1 MHHLRSFQLR
11 DMTACG
17 AALRRLGTDAASLEQ
32 VADRL
37 VRHLYKSLTM
47 GHLGEP
53 ACSLVRL
60 FKTTPYSRLTP
71 DLRALADIR
80 LGNTPPAPSLTCLT
94 LLASAGAVPGWND
107 PTRSSRFRVIPLDTP
122 EAVER
127 LPMFS
132 QLFRQL
138 GVSLPSLTQPGPSVL
153 LDQHEQSFN
162 VFHIPEAEGSPYVPG
177 QEEFVRT
184 YGIRS
189 VLDSAHP
196 CRTVNCFPSFS
207 SAKTLSLRAR
217 QPFSNPS
224 RLCAQIALAP
234 YATTTAASHP
244 HQTSRPEQAGDDPTA
259 VRNAHLQARI
269 TDLERLLAVHE
280 QTVDE
285 QADRMDLIVQGSQ
298 MGTWDWEIPTGRVT
312 FNERWASMLGYRLD
326 ELEPHV
332 RTWEQLVHPDDLQP
346 VMATGDRASSRRN
359 ARLLQRVS
367 LATASPAPGVGS
379 STAGAWSSGTPRAPR
394 YGPQEFISTFQP
406 GRQLEAV
413 ADSLAMTSCMTKQQA
428 LDEGPDAR
436 PSWFL
441 GLGYRNR
448 YSKHGPTNNVGFS
461 AIAPDQNQL
470 PPTRPSSPRYIR
482 TTSSA

>member
-1 MHHLRSFQLR
+1 
-11 DMTACG
+11 MTACG
-17 AALRRLGTDAASLEQ
+17 AALRRLGTDATSLEQ

-37 VRHLYKSLTM
+37 VRHLYRSLTM
-47 GHLGEP
+47 GHLREP

-71 DLRALADIR
+71 DLRALADAR
-80 LGNTPPAPSLTCLT
+80 LGDTPPPPSLTCLT

-107 PTRSSRFRVIPLDTP
+107 PARSSRFRVIPLDTL

-177 QEEFVRT
+177 QEEFVLK

-189 VLDSAHP
+189 VLGFGAPLPDGELCSIILFGEDFIPESTA
-196 CRTVNCFPSFS
+196 
-207 SAKTLSLRAR
+207 TLFKPLA
-217 QPFSNPS
+217 
-224 RLCAQIALAP
+224 LCAQIALAP
-234 YATTTAASHP
+234 YATTTAAFHP
-244 HQTSRPEQAGDDPTA
+244 HHTSMPEQAGSDPTP
-259 VRNAHLQARI
+259 VHDAHLQARI
-269 TDLERLLAVHE
+269 ADLERLLAVHE

-285 QADRMDLIVQGSQ
+285 QADRMELIVQGSQ

-332 RTWEQLVHPDDLQP
+332 RTWEQLVHPDDLHQ
-346 VMATGDRASSRRN
+346 VMTTISAHLRGETPTYSSEH
-359 ARLLQRVS
+359 RLRTKS
-367 LATASPAPGVGS
+367 
-379 STAGAWSSGTPRAPR
+379 GAWCWVFDSGRVVKRDAKGAPLRAA
-394 YGPQEFISTFQP
+394 GIHLDISD
-406 GRQLEAV
+406 RKELEA
-413 ADSLAMTSCMTKQQA
+413 AQARAQCDLHAKQQA
-428 LDEGPDAR
+428 L
-436 PSWFL
+436 
-441 GLGYRNR
+441 
-448 YSKHGPTNNVGFS
+448 
-461 AIAPDQNQL
+461 
-470 PPTRPSSPRYIR
+470 
-482 TTSSA
+482 

>member
-1 MHHLRSFQLR
+1 
-11 DMTACG
+11 MTACG

-71 DLRALADIR
+71 DLRALADTR

-107 PTRSSRFRVIPLDTP
+107 PARSSRFRVIPLDTL

-189 VLDSAHP
+189 VLGFGAPLPDGEL
-196 CRTVNCFPSFS
+196 FS
-207 SAKTLSLRAR
+207 IILFSKDFIPESTATL
-217 QPFSNPS
+217 SNPS
-224 RLCAQIALAP
+224 RCARRLHWRP
-234 YATTTAASHP
+234 MRPRRRPLTRTRPPGRSRPATT
-244 HQTSRPEQAGDDPTA
+244 Q
-259 VRNAHLQARI
+259 
-269 TDLERLLAVHE
+269 
-280 QTVDE
+280 
-285 QADRMDLIVQGSQ
+285 
-298 MGTWDWEIPTGRVT
+298 
-312 FNERWASMLGYRLD
+312 
-326 ELEPHV
+326 
-332 RTWEQLVHPDDLQP
+332 
-346 VMATGDRASSRRN
+346 
-359 ARLLQRVS
+359 
-367 LATASPAPGVGS
+367 
-379 STAGAWSSGTPRAPR
+379 
-394 YGPQEFISTFQP
+394 
-406 GRQLEAV
+406 
-413 ADSLAMTSCMTKQQA
+413 
-428 LDEGPDAR
+428 R
-436 PSWFL
+436 PSTTRICRPGSPTSNAFSP
-441 GLGYRNR
+441 YMNR
-448 YSKHGPTNNVGFS
+448 LWTSKPIGWT
-461 AIAPDQNQL
+461 
-470 PPTRPSSPRYIR
+470 
-482 TTSSA
+482 